1 MNRQEKLQAIA
12 NYLGVDTDYFEEEGY
27 DPNEF
32 ESKEYNES
40 YLVLTE
46 DEAREYAKRDI
57 ESVFDDLGLDAFT
70 PSFQEWILNNAV
82 EDDFFEDA
90 IRESNQ
96 FYIDDIENEYD
107 EVFENRL
114 ISELVEEG
122 ILTEDNFENWGEES
136 PTVRDDVDL
145 DEKKREYLEHLVSGI
160 SDYAEEYKN
169 QFGEDDFND
178 VVKEGK
184 VDIDMEAVVA
194 ECISMDGIAHFVAR
208 YDGEEIDLGNDLYA
222 YRVN

>member
-1 MNRQEKLQAIA
+1 MEREQKLQALA
-12 NYLGVDTDYFEEEGY
+12 NYLDVDPSYFEEEGY

-46 DEAREYAKRDI
+46 EEAREYAKRDI

-82 EDDFFEDA
+82 EGDFFEDA

-96 FYIDDIENEYD
+96 FYIEDIENEYD

-114 ISELVEEG
+114 ISELVDNG
-122 ILTEDNFENWGEES
+122 ILT
-136 PTVRDDVDL
+136 
-145 DEKKREYLEHLVSGI
+145 
-160 SDYAEEYKN
+160 
-169 QFGEDDFND
+169 
-178 VVKEGK
+178 
-184 VDIDMEAVVA
+184 
-194 ECISMDGIAHFVAR
+194 
-208 YDGEEIDLGNDLYA
+208 
-222 YRVN
+222 

>member
-12 NYLGVDTDYFEEEGY
+12 NYLGVDIDYFEEGY

-82 EDDFFEDA
+82 EGDFFEDA

-96 FYIDDIENEYD
+96 FYIEDIENEYD
-107 EVFENRL
+107 GVFENRL
-114 ISELVEEG
+114 ISELVDSG
-122 ILTEDNFENWGEES
+122 ILTEDDFENWGEEN
-136 PTVRDDVDL
+136 PTVRDDVNL
-145 DEKKREYLEHLVSGI
+145 DEKKMEYLDYLVSGI
-160 SDYAEEYKN
+160 SDYAEEYKI
-169 QFGEDDFND
+169 QFGEDDFNN
-178 VVKEGK
+178 VVKEGR
-184 VDIDMEAVVA
+184 VDIDMDAVVD

-208 YDGEEIDLGNDLYA
+208 YDGEEIDLGNGLYA
-222 YRVN
+222 YRVD